1 MKRLRFAVAVLA
13 FAASGSVFAAD
24 AACSVEIQGNDA
36 MKFDK
41 TSIEVPK
48 TCQEFKVTLKHVGK
62 LPKAAMGH
70 NWVLTKPADM
80 DAVAKD
86 GIAATVSNDY
96 IKPGDTRVIAHT
108 KVIGA
113 GETDSVTFDVSKLA
127 ADGDYTFF
135 CSFPG
140 HWSIM
145 KGSLKL
151 I

>member
-108 KVIGA
+108 KVIGGGETTDVTVPVAKLNA
-113 GETDSVTFDVSKLA
+113 GET
-127 ADGDYTFF
+127 YEFF

-140 HWSIM
+140 HSALM
-145 KGSLKL
+145 KGTLTVK
-151 I
+151 